1 MASRLPT
8 GRAGEGAELRLALLI
23 CAARSRTL
31 SLEDLCTARDVLSG
45 EADAGAGGA
54 RSLHVWIA
62 GIDGFAEC
70 RMRDPVSSD
79 PALSRVVPSVMDL
92 ERSQDTLAFTYGA
105 YFFYRSSPDRGLLMP
120 LGLLRRAW
128 AEVETLIDACVF
140 VAGVAAVAASMAACG
155 ATAKDTVDLFK
166 VVELAK
172 RQLAAGTGRD
182 DASPLLRRIGQRL
195 LSPLLHLSLWTA
207 EQRAALA
214 SLGLELSVSDIAELR
229 EALRASA
236 DGLYDIGTLL
246 SEWYG
251 EKGARDGASLDAP
264 LSAWHLGGPASQW
277 AQPRPPPQ
285 DVQPKAASAPPRS
298 KPAASAPQPV
308 RATAGS
314 ATGADASSGAPD
326 TEAVESSID
335 GAPNVPGL
343 FARVPYPRIPAAVAD
358 AESASL
364 LLAYSKDR
372 RGVDESDRAK
382 RVALRDIQT
391 ILERGL
397 VGGAL
402 GVSCVALSV
411 FGSSGNGFGAASA
424 DLDLSLKLTGIAGAA
439 AGGGSG
445 AGGAATGEDLADETG
460 GAAPGEGGGEGE
472 GPSPGDDG
480 GSGGGGGMQAKAVMK
495 HVVKALRRG
504 GGRIAGL
511 VPVFRARVPVVK
523 FTHAP
528 SSVAVD
534 LVLGNDLA
542 VHNTALLRTYA
553 LLDTRI
559 PPLVWAVK
567 TWARAHGVRGAEHH
581 NLSSYALTLMA
592 IAYVQ
597 HVGAIPSL
605 QDPALRAARAGS
617 AEAMARSA
625 VRHGRWDVS
634 FVDDP
639 AFATAWWAA
648 QRRGDGP
655 ASEGAAAVEQL
666 TVADLFVG
674 FLDFFAHRWDWVGG
688 VVDIRGAALAE
699 PRGVHAYKAPAP
711 CRLSLRDPFE
721 LGHDLGR
728 VLSEQQQVDL
738 WWALHCCS
746 RRAAEALREAAVPLG
761 EAPTVAAER
770 LRRALWDPVG
780 NPPSAPRKNG
790 SRKLP
795 PAGFAAVLHAAAAD
809 CVPE

>member
-1 MASRLPT
+1 MASGLPT

-31 SLEDLCTARDVLSG
+31 SVEDLCTARDVFSG
-45 EADAGAGGA
+45 AATGDA
-54 RSLHVWIA
+54 RSLHVWLS

-70 RMRDPVSSD
+70 RMRDPVTSD
-79 PALSRVVPSVMDL
+79 PELSLVVPSVMDL
-92 ERSQDTLAFTYGA
+92 ERSQDSLSFAYGA
-105 YFFYRSSPDRGLLMP
+105 FFFYRSNPDRGLLMP

-128 AEVETLIDACVF
+128 AEVETLLDACVF

-155 ATAKDTVDLFK
+155 APAKDAVDLFK

-172 RQLAAGTGRD
+172 RHLAAGTGRD

-195 LSPLLHLSLWTA
+195 LSPLLFLSLWTA

-214 SLGLELSVSDIAELR
+214 SLGLELPVADIAELR

-236 DGLYDIGTLL
+236 DGPYDLGTLV

-251 EKGARDGASLDAP
+251 EKGARAGASLDAP

-285 DVQPKAASAPPRS
+285 DAQPKTAFAPPRF
-298 KPAASAPQPV
+298 KPAASVPQPV
-308 RATAGS
+308 KASPSG
-314 ATGADASSGAPD
+314 ATGAGAPA
-326 TEAVESSID
+326 TEAAESSID
-335 GAPNVPGL
+335 DALNVPGL
-343 FARVPYPRIPAAVAD
+343 FAGVPHPRIPAAVAE

-364 LLAYSKDR
+364 LVAYSKDR

-402 GVSCVALSV
+402 GVTCIALSV

-424 DLDLSLKLTGIAGAA
+424 DLDLSLKLTGIVGVAAGV
-439 AGGGSG
+439 GGGS
-445 AGGAATGEDLADETG
+445 GGAATGEDLADET
-460 GAAPGEGGGEGE
+460 APGEGGGEGEGE

-480 GSGGGGGMQAKAVMK
+480 GSISAVQAKAIMK

-528 SSVAVD
+528 SRVAVD

-567 TWARAHGVRGAEHH
+567 TWARTHGVRGAEHH

-597 HVGAIPSL
+597 RVGAIPSL

-617 AEAMARSA
+617 AEAMARST

-634 FVDDP
+634 FVGDP

-648 QRRGDGP
+648 QQRGDAPDPGG
-655 ASEGAAAVEQL
+655 GAAVAQL
-666 TVADLFVG
+666 TVVDLFVG
-674 FLDFFAHRWDWVGG
+674 FLDFYAHRWDWAGG

-728 VLSEQQQVDL
+728 VLSEQQQVEL
-738 WWALHCCS
+738 WWALHCSS
-746 RRAAEALREAAVPLG
+746 RRAEEALEASASLG

-770 LRRALWDPVG
+770 LRHALWDLVG
-780 NPPSAPRKNG
+780 KPPSAPRKNG
-790 SRKLP
+790 SRKP
-795 PAGFAAVLHAAAAD
+795 PPTGFAAVLQAAAL
-809 CVPE
+809 